1 MGKTSPY
8 AAADYDNNI
17 ERTVPYY
24 SFFYRQ
30 TLDLVAALGL
40 DAFQWLDCGCGTGT
54 MAEMALTMFPQAQF
68 TLCDPS
74 EEMVGLAKRKLSG
87 EKRVK
92 EYRVIGTEGIGFE
105 NRFDVI
111 TAIQSHHYFREDERV
126 KATQNVYR
134 ALKADGIYIFFE
146 NTAPLTEEG
155 KKIVMKRWARYQRE
169 HGKSENEINT
179 YLSRYGK
186 NYFPITMHAH
196 LENLKQAGFRIA
208 EPFWLSVMQAGFYAI
223 K

>member
-1 MGKTSPY
+1 MGNSSPY

-17 ERTVPYY
+17 ERTIPYY
-24 SFFYRQ
+24 PFFYRQ

-54 MAEMALTMFPQAQF
+54 MAEMALRMFPKAEF

-74 EEMVGLAKRKLSG
+74 KDMISLARQKLSG
-87 EKRVK
+87 QEKVR
-92 EYRVIGTEGIGFE
+92 EYQVLGTENIDFG
-105 NRFDVI
+105 NRFDVA
-111 TAIQSHHYFREDERV
+111 TAIQSHHYFSEDERV
-126 KATQNVYR
+126 RATKNVYR
-134 ALKADGIYIFFE
+134 ALKDGGMYIFFE
-146 NTAPLTEEG
+146 NTAPMTEKG
-155 KKIVMKRWARYQRE
+155 KEIVMKRWAQYQRD
-169 HGKSENEINT
+169 HGKTEPEIEA

-186 NYFPITMHAH
+186 NYFPITSIVH
-196 LENLKQAGFRIA
+196 LENLKQCGFKIA